1 MQRCFSNDS
10 RSAYFGGRDAG
21 GRPGIYTV
29 IEDRQSE
36 VWVLDLV
43 AP

>member
-10 RSAYFGGRDAG
+10 PTAYFGGRDAE
-21 GRPGIYTV
+21 GRLAIYTI
-29 IEDRQSE
+29 IEDRQSD
-36 VWVLDLV
+36 VWVLDLL